1 MMMSHRG
8 SLLLLLLSRP
18 LWAAEPSTA
27 ADSVADVDPI
37 DFELAMRTARASLKE
52 GQSVEEAV
60 EMAERVLSGEVP
72 FEPIRSPKGAD
83 VEWLYAKDWLAE
95 ADARL
100 LQHEVVSYKDWPVWR
115 AVDGPRKLQLR
126 GPLPAWALEMAERL
140 APSLGGSTPDCCD
153 IHACEP
159 GQRACLTLNAAGGGT
174 TAVLLL
180 GSQAALLSALADG
193 NDVVAPED
201 YPFPSRTTVPLD
213 PRSVLLLREPRTSHG
228 WGHCLHSAGR
238 CLALVFTCSSAHA
251 G

>member
-1 MMMSHRG
+1 MLMTSR

-18 LWAAEPSTA
+18 LWAADPTA
-27 ADSVADVDPI
+27 AADPVADVDPI

-52 GQSVEEAV
+52 GQSVDEAV

-72 FEPIRSPKGAD
+72 FELIRSPTGGDLA
-83 VEWLYAKDWLAE
+83 WLYAKEWLAE
-95 ADARL
+95 TDARV
-100 LQHEVVSYKDWPVWR
+100 LQHEVVSYKGWPVWHDL
-115 AVDGPRKLQLR
+115 DGPRKLELR
-126 GPLPAWALEMAERL
+126 EPLPAWALEMAERL
-140 APSLGGSTPDCCD
+140 APTLGGSIPDCCVV
-153 IHACEP
+153 HACEA
-159 GQRACLTLNAAGGGT
+159 GQRACLSLNAVGGGA

-180 GSQAALLSALADG
+180 GSQAALLSASTDD

-228 WGHCLHSAGR
+228 WGHCLHSGGR
-238 CLALVFTCSSAHA
+238 CIALVFTCGTAHA